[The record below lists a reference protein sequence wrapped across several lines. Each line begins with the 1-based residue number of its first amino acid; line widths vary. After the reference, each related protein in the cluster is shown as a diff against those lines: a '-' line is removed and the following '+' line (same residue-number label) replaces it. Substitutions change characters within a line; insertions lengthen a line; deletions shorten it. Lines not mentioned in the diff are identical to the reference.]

1 MSFVR
6 IKSSLV
12 NIENFIRNVI
22 RIKFYS
28 NNDQNSVWHPSRARP
43 FFHCRTEDFRSFQ
56 TKLPRYATQRNKLQ
70 SVSLSLSLL
79 LVLSVR
85 SLSFEFHWLTRSIS
99 ASLRRTDQKRGSRRR
114 SANSFGQDCLP
125 KNWNLHEESVYT
137 VQLLKPRSSL
147 SCRID
152 VFLLWNVILWYFI
165 C

>member
-1 MSFVR
+1 MTKTLYDIQVARVPSSIVEPR
-6 IKSSLV
+6 ISVHFKPNCRATPRKETNCTQSL
-12 NIENFIRNVI
+12 
-22 RIKFYS
+22 S
-28 NNDQNSVWHPSRARP
+28 
-43 FFHCRTEDFRSFQ
+43 
-56 TKLPRYATQRNKLQ
+56 L
-70 SVSLSLSLL
+70 SLSLSLL

-152 VFLLWNVILWYFI
+152 VFLL
-165 C
+165 